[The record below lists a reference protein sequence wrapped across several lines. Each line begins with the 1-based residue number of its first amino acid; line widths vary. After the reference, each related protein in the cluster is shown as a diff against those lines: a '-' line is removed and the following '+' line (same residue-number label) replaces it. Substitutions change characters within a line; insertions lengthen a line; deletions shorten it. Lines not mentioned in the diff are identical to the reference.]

1 MKRIEVLD
9 GLRGFAL
16 LGILLVNI
24 NFFNESLM
32 AISFGG
38 LPVEGSWNQVIK
50 SVSTLFVEG
59 KFLLLFSFLF
69 GYGAVILYSNAEAA
83 GRKFAPI
90 FVRRMLALLFFGVLH
105 GSIHLA
111 RGYFDKLCIG
121 RTPTFTIHTAEP

>member
-59 KFLLLFSFLF
+59 KFIII
-69 GYGAVILYSNAEAA
+69 ILISVRIWGSHFIFECRSSRAKVHSNICKKDA
-83 GRKFAPI
+83 R
-90 FVRRMLALLFFGVLH
+90 LALLRGFAWD
-105 GSIHLA
+105 IHLA

-121 RTPTFTIHTAEP
+121 RPPTFTIHTAEP